1 MHNLEFE
8 KINHD
13 ITKIKKIKVL
23 VVEMLNSINYCYEP
37 YLTIIILNGKLQ
49 TMDK

>member
-13 ITKIKKIKVL
+13 ITKIKIKVL
-23 VVEMLNSINYCYEP
+23 VVEDVKLNQLLLRTI
-37 YLTIIILNGKLQ
+37 LTIIILNGKLQ